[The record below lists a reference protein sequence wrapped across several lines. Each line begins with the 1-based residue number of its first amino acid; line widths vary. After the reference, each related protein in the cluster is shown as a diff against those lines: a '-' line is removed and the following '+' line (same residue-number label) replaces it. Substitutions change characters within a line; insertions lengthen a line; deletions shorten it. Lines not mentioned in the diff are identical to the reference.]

1 MKNTNNHP
9 NYRYDTYPKPD
20 AQSLPLKTQRSAGTY
35 FEQPARRVNR
45 YEHLDRPDLPKPLLR
60 KLGAT
65 ATALAVLMAGQYLT
79 HSDQRIA
86 KASPTHVPTIEE
98 PPHPTTSNSNPEPD
112 LPPHQEPQLSVATLN
127 QQSSAIETAQ
137 PSPEAPLTINKTVT
151 PPPNSGKFKSFMDY
165 RTITN
170 RASRQYELLHSSNI
184 ITNEQGLRCYQL
196 DDQVY
201 PLVAVG
207 SGVTTQVGQRL
218 DISIQANNQPEHV
231 LQAVVGDLK
240 ADKDT
245 DSTHTYHVVDKSM
258 VEFLVDTPQLRRA
271 EPLVTK
277 MGNLSYTV
285 DGQLAGAVTKIDVL
299 DQIVDY

>member
-20 AQSLPLKTQRSAGTY
+20 TQSLPLKTQRPAKAC
-35 FEQPARRVNR
+35 FEQSARRVNR
-45 YEHLDRPDLPKPLLR
+45 YEHLDQPDLPKPLLR

-65 ATALAVLMAGQYLT
+65 ATVLAVLATGQYLT

-86 KASPTHVPTIEE
+86 KASPTPTPTLEE
-98 PPHPTTSNSNPEPD
+98 PQCPTAPDSNPEPD
-112 LPPHQEPQLSVATLN
+112 QPPHQEPQLSVALD
-127 QQSSAIETAQ
+127 QQ
-137 PSPEAPLTINKTVT
+137 PSAVETTQPGPEASPAISKTVT

-165 RTITN
+165 RAITN

-218 DISIQANNQPEHV
+218 DISIQANNQPEYV

-258 VEFLVDTPQLRRA
+258 VEFLVDTPRLRRA

-277 MGNLSYTV
+277 MGNLSYTA